1 MPLAYAPFYLFP
13 LAIFLPTLLFVLWQW
28 REQDVSSSAL
38 ARRAA
43 LQGFLFGF
51 GMFGVGVSWIYV
63 SLHNFGNMNPPLA
76 TIAVILF
83 VSILAFFPAIL
94 GWLQARFY
102 NRSPLVHG
110 VLLLAPLWV
119 LLEWTRGWI
128 FSGFPWL
135 HLGYSQTISPLGQ
148 LAPWLGVYGV
158 SFVTAVTAAL
168 LAAWWLQPQRK
179 KFVVSTI
186 IMIWIVS
193 GLSGLVQWVQPKGD
207 AINIALVQGNVS
219 LREKWSPGALPRIL
233 QDYQR
238 LSRQAPEAE
247 IIIWPE
253 AAISTY
259 LDNLSLAF
267 KNKLVNNNKL
277 NNSKSR
283 PQHYLVGIVEKEKSK
298 TGWATYNSVAHFNQS
313 DTQVY
318 RKRHLVP
325 FGEFL
330 PFKPL
335 LGWLIKY
342 LHIPMSDFS
351 SGPNDVNTLKVGN
364 TVVGLSICYEDA
376 FGEEVIEALP
386 EADFLI
392 NVSEDAWF
400 GDSLAPHQRLQMAQV
415 RAMESGRYM
424 VRAANTGPSVVIN
437 HRGQVLAKSP
447 QFVAKVLSAK
457 VQPMQGMTP
466 YSRSG
471 NGLTILLMAAMVT
484 GAVFLMRRR

>member
-28 REQDVSSSAL
+28 REQNVSSSAL

-193 GLSGLVQWVQPKGD
+193 GLSGLVQWVQP
-207 AINIALVQGNVS
+207 
-219 LREKWSPGALPRIL
+219 
-233 QDYQR
+233 
-238 LSRQAPEAE
+238 
-247 IIIWPE
+247 
-253 AAISTY
+253 
-259 LDNLSLAF
+259 
-267 KNKLVNNNKL
+267 
-277 NNSKSR
+277 
-283 PQHYLVGIVEKEKSK
+283 
-298 TGWATYNSVAHFNQS
+298 
-313 DTQVY
+313 
-318 RKRHLVP
+318 
-325 FGEFL
+325 
-330 PFKPL
+330 
-335 LGWLIKY
+335 
-342 LHIPMSDFS
+342 
-351 SGPNDVNTLKVGN
+351 
-364 TVVGLSICYEDA
+364 
-376 FGEEVIEALP
+376 
-386 EADFLI
+386 
-392 NVSEDAWF
+392 
-400 GDSLAPHQRLQMAQV
+400 
-415 RAMESGRYM
+415 
-424 VRAANTGPSVVIN
+424 
-437 HRGQVLAKSP
+437 
-447 QFVAKVLSAK
+447 
-457 VQPMQGMTP
+457 
-466 YSRSG
+466 
-471 NGLTILLMAAMVT
+471 
-484 GAVFLMRRR
+484 